1 MALGVCHKHLFPKT
15 MKRYILL
22 IALSI
27 FSLNAIHAE
36 ITWTLSDDGTLT
48 ISGTDMPNYNYPD
61 YAPWYSQRDKI
72 QKVVIGNGVTNIGNY
87 AFYYCYRL
95 TSVTIPNSV
104 TCIGDYAFIG
114 CSNLTSVT
122 IPISV
127 TSIGDYTFSGCSSLT
142 SIKIPE
148 TITNI
153 GQSAFY
159 ECSSLTS
166 LTIPN
171 SVKSIGVS
179 AFRYCTSL
187 TSITIPNSVTSIE
200 EETFEG
206 CSGIKSVII
215 PNSVTN
221 IGEYAFENCPG
232 LTSVNIPNS
241 VMSIGK
247 GAFCSCYGLI
257 SVIIPNSVTSIGEG
271 VFHSCKNLTSVT
283 IPNSVTS
290 IKEETFEGC
299 SGLKSVIIPNSVT
312 SIEDEVFKGCSSLKS
327 ITCEANTPPTFL
339 LEYESQV
346 FYNVDRSI
354 PVYVP
359 ANSVDQYKAADEWK
373 EFTNIQA
380 IPDVNTLID
389 EKSFNANSFPGP
401 LKVVGDH
408 NSMRILSLL
417 CYLNFPILSFVVQV
431 RLSISIKKTE
441 TTSHCNCINYEWGVI
456 ILKGID
462 EFRLCSTK
470 YRMYFLVMLYSLAL
484 YIIDKELI

>member
-1 MALGVCHKHLFPKT
+1 
-15 MKRYILL
+15 MKKFFTLIILCVF
-22 IALSI
+22 SI
-27 FSLNAIHAE
+27 RTIHAE

-48 ISGTDMPNYNYPD
+48 ISGADMPKYSSGQV
-61 YAPWYSQRDKI
+61 PWYSQKDKI
-72 QKVVIGNGVTNIGNY
+72 KKIIIKNGVTNIGGY
-87 AFYYCYRL
+87 AFEYC
-95 TSVTIPNSV
+95 
-104 TCIGDYAFIG
+104 
-114 CSNLTSVT
+114 
-122 IPISV
+122 
-127 TSIGDYTFSGCSSLT
+127 SG
-142 SIKIPE
+142 
-148 TITNI
+148 
-153 GQSAFY
+153 
-159 ECSSLTS
+159 
-166 LTIPN
+166 
-171 SVKSIGVS
+171 
-179 AFRYCTSL
+179 L
-187 TSITIPNSVTSIE
+187 TSITIPNSVMS
-200 EETFEG
+200 
-206 CSGIKSVII
+206 
-215 PNSVTN
+215 
-221 IGEYAFENCPG
+221 IGEYAFDNCSG

-327 ITCEANTPPTFL
+327 ITCEANTPPSFL

-389 EKSFNANSFPGP
+389 EKSFNANPSSGLVYDLNGKVINDNTPKFGIYIRNGK
-401 LKVVGDH
+401 KVV
-408 NSMRILSLL
+408 
-417 CYLNFPILSFVVQV
+417 
-431 RLSISIKKTE
+431 IK
-441 TTSHCNCINYEWGVI
+441 
-456 ILKGID
+456 
-462 EFRLCSTK
+462 
-470 YRMYFLVMLYSLAL
+470 
-484 YIIDKELI
+484 